1 MKPVSIILLVIF
13 GLLLIGWLGLQI
25 KAKPFNLAGFSQG
38 QVNSIPLPEGL
49 PAPVQRF
56 YNTLYPDGQIP
67 VYESVVIT
75 GTGRMRPFGIWL
87 PVRFVMVHNTGTDYR
102 HYFEATWFG
111 LPFLKINEGY
121 VDGKSFFES
130 PMGSYVDDA
139 NANQAA
145 NLALWAEGGWFPAL
159 WVTDA
164 RARWQAVDDH
174 TAILFV
180 PFEGGDDSFV
190 VRFDPLTGLVQY
202 TEAMRFRS
210 PGDEHK
216 ILWITHE
223 ADGKDGEKVYY
234 VTWLDQG
241 KPWAELINQTYYF
254 NRDVS
259 GYIRARGK

>member
-1 MKPVSIILLVIF
+1 MKPVFVVLLVLL
-13 GLLLIGWLGLQI
+13 GLLLIGWLGLQV
-25 KAKPFNLAGFSQG
+25 KAKPFNLTGFSQG
-38 QVNSIPLPEGL
+38 EVKTIPLPEGL

-56 YNTLYPDGQIP
+56 YNTIYPDGQIP
-67 VYESVVIT
+67 VYDSVVIT

-87 PVRFVMVHNTGTDYR
+87 PVRFVIVHNTGTDYR

-130 PMGSYVDDA
+130 PMGSYTDDP
-139 NANQAA
+139 NTNQAA

-164 RARWQAVDDH
+164 RARWQAVDDQ
-174 TAILFV
+174 TAVLFV
-180 PFEGGDDSFV
+180 PFEEKEESLV
-190 VRFDPLTGLVQY
+190 MRFDPQTGLVKL

-210 PGDEHK
+210 VGDQNK
-216 ILWITHE
+216 ILWLTYE
-223 ADGKDGEKVYY
+223 AAGKDGQSVSY

-241 KPWAELINQTYYF
+241 KPWAEMINQTFIY
-254 NRDVS
+254 NVDVS
-259 GYIRARGK
+259 EYIRARGK